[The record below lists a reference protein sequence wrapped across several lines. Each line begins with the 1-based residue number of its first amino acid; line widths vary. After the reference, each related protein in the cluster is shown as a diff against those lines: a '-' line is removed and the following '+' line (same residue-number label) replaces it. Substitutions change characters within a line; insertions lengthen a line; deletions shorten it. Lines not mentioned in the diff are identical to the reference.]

1 MPDST
6 QSTDNTNEQV
16 VSLTDSFKFKLPK
29 SIQET
34 LLKIGGLTQFAFR
47 NFKEVFKPP
56 YEFAETLRQMYAIGY
71 KSLSLV
77 AITGIII
84 GFTLSLQSIPTLQK
98 FGASSLVPSMV
109 ALAVILEIGPVITSL
124 IFAGKIGSGIGAE
137 LGSMKVTEQIDAMEV
152 SGCNPFKYLVVTRV
166 TAATLTL
173 PILVI
178 LSDFMSL
185 LGGFI
190 ALNLTNKMTLKLFL
204 MNSFSNIDL
213 NQLLTATAK
222 TFVFGFSIGVVGC
235 YEGYN
240 ADRGTESVGIAA
252 NTAVVIASLL
262 VILIDMVMVQLSSI
276 IF

>member
-1 MPDST
+1 M
-6 QSTDNTNEQV
+6 DNTQIQNIPK
-16 VSLTDSFKFKLPK
+16 TNSFKLKLPK
-29 SIQET
+29 SLEGFF
-34 LLKIGGLTQFAFR
+34 LKVAGLTLFAMR
-47 NFKEVFKPP
+47 NIKEVFKPP
-56 YEFAETLRQMYAIGY
+56 YEFNETLKQMYEIGY
-71 KSLSLV
+71 KTLPLV
-77 AITGIII
+77 SITGIII

-124 IFAGKIGSGIGAE
+124 IFAGKVGSGIGAE

-166 TAATLTL
+166 TAATFML

-190 ALNLTNKMTLKLFL
+190 ALNLTNAMSLKLFL

-213 NQLLTATAK
+213 NQLLPATFK

-235 YEGYN
+235 FEGYN

-252 NTAVVIASLL
+252 NTAVVISSLL
-262 VILIDMVMVQLSSI
+262 VILIDMVMVQLSSLL
-276 IF
+276 FS

>member
-1 MPDST
+1 MR
-6 QSTDNTNEQV
+6 EFF
-16 VSLTDSFKFKLPK
+16 FKVAALN
-29 SIQET
+29 S
-34 LLKIGGLTQFAFR
+34 FAFR
-47 NFKEVFKPP
+47 FIREVFKPP
-56 YEFAETLRQMYAIGY
+56 YEFAETMKQFYAIGY
-71 KSLSLV
+71 QSFSLI
-77 AITGIII
+77 AITGFII
-84 GFTLSLQSIPTLQK
+84 GLTLTLQSIPTLQK

-109 ALAVILEIGPVITSL
+109 ALAVVLEIGPVITAL

-152 SGCNPFKYLVVTRV
+152 SGCNPFKYLVVTRI
-166 TAATLTL
+166 TATTLML

-178 LSDFMSL
+178 LADGIAL
-185 LGGFI
+185 LGGYLAINLVEPTSLLLFI
-190 ALNLTNKMTLKLFL
+190 R
-204 MNSFSNIDL
+204 NSMQNIGFKDL
-213 NQLLTATAK
+213 LPAVFK

-262 VILIDMVMVQLSSI
+262 VILIDMIMVQLITI

>member
-1 MPDST
+1 MAVNSQAESSPKTST
-6 QSTDNTNEQV
+6 
-16 VSLTDSFKFKLPK
+16 FKFRLPK
-29 SIQET
+29 SIAET
-34 LLKIGGLTQFAFR
+34 FLKVAQLTLFAGKSV
-47 NFKEVFKPP
+47 KELFKPP
-56 YEFAETLRQMYAIGY
+56 YEFVETLKQFYAIGY
-71 KSLSLV
+71 KSFSLV
-77 AITGIII
+77 AITGFII
-84 GFTLSLQSIPTLQK
+84 GLTLTLQSVPTLDK
-98 FGASSLVPSMV
+98 FGAASLVPSMV
-109 ALAVILEIGPVITSL
+109 ALAVILEIGPVITAL

-166 TAATLTL
+166 VSAALML

-178 LSDFMSL
+178 LADFLAL

-190 ALNLTNKMTLKLFL
+190 ALNLTNSMSLKLFL
-204 MNSFSNIDL
+204 MNSFSNLDL
-213 NQLLTATAK
+213 QSVLPAVFK

-252 NTAVVIASLL
+252 NTAVVISSLL
-262 VILIDMVMVQLSSI
+262 VILIDMMMVQLTSI